1 MLKIGWSRRDVS
13 TEEPVYIPGQ
23 HRMRVS
29 KGILDPI
36 TVNCL
41 AVDDGTDIAI
51 FLSGD
56 FVTGGGVI
64 NEIRKKVSEKNAE
77 IPVDKILYSVTHTHA
92 GACYQKEDIRF
103 EAPHEGVEIAPL
115 EKYRTF
121 FTDQA
126 SDAIVEAY
134 ETREEGA
141 IAYGYGFAVAG
152 HHRRVVYKDDLSLR
166 PNGGKPLFKSLWV
179 NGKAAMYGHTNDDN
193 FDRYEGV
200 VDHIINIM
208 FTFDKDEKLT
218 GAIINVPCPSQNME
232 QEEMLSADF
241 WHNVRTI
248 LRDKYGDIGILAQC
262 AAGGDMAPR
271 MLHYKEAEARR
282 FMLKYA
288 NQKLNPELLYPQ
300 EMYKR
305 MEIAGRICEAF
316 DEVYSWAKKDISKDV
331 PVRHTVKT
339 IELPA
344 RLITEEERAFVEEDL
359 AAMEAEPFVSTGDKK
374 ADFVYNTTKLGGI
387 SRHRAVLK
395 RYEKQKSKKTETVE
409 MHVICIG
416 DVAFASNPFELF
428 IDYQHRMQARSP
440 FIQTFII
447 QLCGQPDEY
456 CEGGYLCT
464 EAAELNRGYSATMY
478 CNLVSPKG
486 GDALVEETVS
496 ELKKLHDA

>member
-13 TEEPVYIPGQ
+13 TEDPVNIPGQ

-41 AVDDGTDIAI
+41 VTDDGNDIAI

-56 FVTGGGVI
+56 FVTGEGVI
-64 NEIRKKVSEKNAE
+64 DEIREKVAAKNGE
-77 IPVDKILYSVTHTHA
+77 IPVEKILYNVTHTHA
-92 GACYQKEDIRF
+92 GADYQKENIRF
-103 EAPHEGVEIAPL
+103 EAPHDGIEITPL

-134 ETREEGA
+134 ENREEGT

-152 HHRRVVYKDDLSLR
+152 HHRRVVYKEDISNR
-166 PNGGKPLFKSLWV
+166 PGVSKPMFKSLWV
-179 NGKAAMYGHTNDDN
+179 SGKAYMYGNTDDEA
-193 FDRYEGV
+193 FERYEGV
-200 VDHIINIM
+200 VDHIVNIM
-208 FTFDKDEKLT
+208 FTFDKNEKLT

-232 QEEMLSADF
+232 NEEMLSADF
-241 WHNVRTI
+241 WHDVRTI
-248 LRDKYGDIGILAQC
+248 LREKYGDIGILAQC

-271 MLHYKEAEARR
+271 MLHYKTAEARR
-282 FMLKYA
+282 YALKYA
-288 NQKLNPELLYPQ
+288 DYKLNPDLLHPQ

-316 DEVYSWAKKDISKDV
+316 DEVYSWAKKDIIKDV

-339 IELPA
+339 IELEA
-344 RLITEEERAFVEEDL
+344 RLISEEERAFVEEDL
-359 AAMEAEPFVSTGDKK
+359 AAMEAEPFVSTGETK
-374 ADFVYNTTKLGGI
+374 ADFVYNTTKMGGI
-387 SRHRAVLK
+387 VRHRNILE
-395 RYEKQKSKKTETVE
+395 RYETQKTKKTEPVE
-409 MHVICIG
+409 LHVIRIG

-440 FIQTFII
+440 FTQTFIV
-447 QLCGQPDEY
+447 QLCGQP
-456 CEGGYLCT
+456 EGYRAGYLCT
-464 EAAELNRGYSATMY
+464 EQAEENRGYSATMY
-478 CNLVSPKG
+478 CNQVSPKG
-486 GDALVEETVS
+486 GETLVEETVC
-496 ELKKLHDA
+496 ELKKLYE